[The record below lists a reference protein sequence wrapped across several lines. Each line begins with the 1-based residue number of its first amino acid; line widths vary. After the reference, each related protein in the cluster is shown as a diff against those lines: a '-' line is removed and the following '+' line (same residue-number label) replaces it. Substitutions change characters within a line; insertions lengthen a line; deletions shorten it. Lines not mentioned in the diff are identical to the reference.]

1 LDVFFW
7 EIYLIGLAHYLIT
20 QNGQLLLPHVMM
32 QLNHNDLFANL
43 VNWLFQSGYL
53 LHEQEKIKVK
63 INSKEKLV
71 SLGFEMYMKRKQV
84 YKTIDC
90 FGPMLFCF

>member
-1 LDVFFW
+1 
-7 EIYLIGLAHYLIT
+7 
-20 QNGQLLLPHVMM
+20 MM